1 MQEISVENMSNF
13 TTKFILRFF
22 FHIFIY
28 LRKWVGV
35 LLPEIVIFLGEKFEY
50 FRYYYYEIAISYL
63 PRHSV
68 F

>member
-1 MQEISVENMSNF
+1 MCQNLQVN
-13 TTKFILRFF
+13 LFF
-22 FHIFIY
+22 VSSFRNVFIY

-35 LLPEIVIFLGEKFEY
+35 LLPEIVSFFGEKLKN
-50 FRYYYYEIAISYL
+50 FRYYFLDYEIAISYL